1 MTGEPTRRQYLGELA
16 TTAAVGLAGCRT
28 RSDVPADDSALG
40 PLPKRLEVTVRDP
53 APPTFGADG
62 LYVSARYGHVGA
74 GGSDVRVT
82 ALTPDGSERWRA
94 TTRDG
99 TSGVGLGDG
108 TAYVGSSD
116 GRIYAFDAASGSRR
130 WQYRYGSI
138 EGLETGSWLRPTVVS
153 DVVVATIEHAID
165 DGTAAHAVIGLDAAS
180 GEQRWCQPIGD
191 NAFTVPVVVDGAVVF
206 GADDGRVYA
215 VEAASGEFRWRFETG
230 YSVRGSPTRQGDTLF
245 VGSRDDR
252 LYALGID
259 GTERWTVEVGNDVDA
274 GPAVAGGQIYAGS
287 DDYIIYARDTATGS
301 TAWRHEGRAP
311 ITALA
316 VGGGTVY
323 TGTDKG
329 TIRAHDAETGEVRWS
344 AVLGKT
350 ARRVR
355 GLAVRDDRLYVVER
369 SGMQAYGPTGGAS
382 E

>member
-28 RSDVPADDSALG
+28 RSDAPEDESALG
-40 PLPKRLEVTVRDP
+40 PLPKLWEVTVRDA

-74 GGSDVRVT
+74 GGGDVRVT

-116 GRIYAFDAASGSRR
+116 GRI
-130 WQYRYGSI
+130 
-138 EGLETGSWLRPTVVS
+138 
-153 DVVVATIEHAID
+153 
-165 DGTAAHAVIGLDAAS
+165 
-180 GEQRWCQPIGD
+180 
-191 NAFTVPVVVDGAVVF
+191 
-206 GADDGRVYA
+206 YA

-274 GPAVAGGQIYAGS
+274 GPAVAGSQVYAGS

-311 ITALA
+311 VTALA

-344 AVLGKT
+344 AVLGQT